1 MCDRTDVD
9 TKSRDPDNDLT
20 FLNIPVNPPYFKPQE
35 TQINDLGLPK
45 KPYYTTAD
53 VCSLL
58 KIHPDTFRYRLRQG
72 HYPEP
77 IKIGGKRRFHIG
89 QIKNI
94 LKITAELLKKGTLIS

>member
-1 MCDRTDVD
+1 MDVD
-9 TKSRDPDNDLT
+9 TQKTDPHSG
-20 FLNIPVNPPYFKPQE
+20 LNYLRIPVNPPYVNPQKPE
-35 TQINDLGLPK
+35 INDLGQPK
-45 KPYYTTAD
+45 KPYYTAD

-77 IKIGGKRRFHIG
+77 IKIGGKRRFHID